1 MTLLS
6 AFAVLL
12 SRYSGQ
18 HDIVVGSPIA
28 NRREAQLEDLVGFFV
43 NSLVM
48 RVRLNPQ
55 QSFQELLAEVRKIAL
70 EAYQHQDVPFERLV
84 EVLSPERS
92 LNKTPIFQVV
102 FALQNAPMGSQQ
114 LSGLEVERIGG
125 DELLVRFDLELHV
138 FEFENEIG
146 FYWLYNKGLFDHARM
161 EQMARH
167 YVKLLDEIVVA
178 PGTPVHGLDM
188 LTGEERRL
196 LLRHLNAT
204 EQLVPDASLLSTFE
218 RQVSVTAEV
227 AAVVCDETI
236 LSYRELN
243 ERANQLAH
251 HLIGQ
256 GIGPEDTV
264 AILLEPSPE
273 MIVALLGVLKSG
285 AAYLPLDAEMPRGRL
300 EYMLSDARPALVLSQ
315 ESLRT
320 ALPET
325 PKLLMLDASE
335 TITHLRELPHH
346 NPVDAER
353 VTPLSSNHPAY
364 VIYTSGS
371 TGVPKGV
378 VVTHEGL
385 NNYLQWSTRKY
396 NASQGSGAP
405 AHSSI
410 GFDLTITSIYP
421 QLLMGRPVIFARG
434 QRDLENLTEIVQS
447 SKDLTLIKLTPAHME
462 ILNNSLDC

>member
-1 MTLLS
+1 MIPEQLELPRDRPRQAMQTYKADYCSATLSGHQVNAVKQLGQANQATLYMTLLS

-18 HDIVVGSPIA
+18 DDIVVGSPIA

-55 QSFQELLAEVRKIAL
+55 QSFQELLAQVRKTAL

-114 LSGLEVERIGG
+114 LSGLEVERIAG

-146 FYWLYNKGLFDHARM
+146 FYWLFNKGLFDHARM

-167 YVKLLDEIVVA
+167 YVKLLDEIVAA
-178 PGTPVHGLDM
+178 PGAPVHALDM
-188 LTGEERRL
+188 LSSDERRL
-196 LLRHLNAT
+196 LLRDLNAT
-204 EQLVPDASLLSTFE
+204 AQPLADTSLLNTFE
-218 RQVSVTAEV
+218 RQVSVSPEA
-227 AAVVCDETI
+227 AAVVCGETI
-236 LSYRELN
+236 LAYRELN
-243 ERANQLAH
+243 EQANQLAH
-251 HLIGQ
+251 HLIGE

-300 EYMLSDARPALVLSQ
+300 EYMVSDARPA
-315 ESLRT
+315 
-320 ALPET
+320 
-325 PKLLMLDASE
+325 
-335 TITHLRELPHH
+335 
-346 NPVDAER
+346 
-353 VTPLSSNHPAY
+353 
-364 VIYTSGS
+364 
-371 TGVPKGV
+371 
-378 VVTHEGL
+378 
-385 NNYLQWSTRKY
+385 
-396 NASQGSGAP
+396 SGAQP
-405 AHSSI
+405 GI
-410 GFDLTITSIYP
+410 I
-421 QLLMGRPVIFARG
+421 ARG
-434 QRDLENLTEIVQS
+434 N
-447 SKDLTLIKLTPAHME
+447 PG
-462 ILNNSLDC
+462 NSEAADDGCA